1 MTEASKRSLKFFAG
15 CLGMAPLVAVLAML
29 VYPES
34 FPVHD
39 LPMLRRG
46 LLAAFM
52 TFVYCF
58 GLTKWVFP
66 NG

>member
-1 MTEASKRSLKFFAG
+1 MTESSKRSLKLLAG
-15 CLGMAPLVAVLAML
+15 GIGMAPLVAVLAML
-29 VYPES
+29 VYPEV

-46 LLAAFM
+46 LLAAFI
-52 TFVYCF
+52 TFVYCA